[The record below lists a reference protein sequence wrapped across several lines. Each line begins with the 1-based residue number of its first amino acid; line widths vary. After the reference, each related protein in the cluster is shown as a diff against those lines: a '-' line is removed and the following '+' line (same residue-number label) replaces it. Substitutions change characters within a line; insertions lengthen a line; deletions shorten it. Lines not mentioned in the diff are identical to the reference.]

1 MSLAS
6 RIRTSGYD
14 YLIKI
19 LFLGDYGIGKTCLV
33 QRFLYGGFSEHPV
46 TGDFIKAI
54 EIPGTDKIAKIQPF
68 DPSVPSTRCA
78 VHERCCTIS
87 SAYYSA
93 SHAIAVCFDC
103 SNRESF
109 ENVKLWLADV
119 ECIASPGVFKI
130 LVALKTDLLDSRVV
144 SYDAAKAF
152 ADLHSMEYLETS
164 AKTGSGVIELISVCA
179 KAVSDTVA
187 CMASYQ
193 PAIQS
198 KETPNT
204 CSLC

>member
-1 MSLAS
+1 MALAS

-33 QRFLYGGFSEHPV
+33 QRFLYGNFSEKLIALIG
-46 TGDFIKAI
+46 GDFIKAI

-68 DPSVPSTRCA
+68 DTSGQ
-78 VHERCCTIS
+78 ERFCTIT
-87 SAYYSA
+87 SAYYRA

-144 SYDAAKAF
+144 SSDAAKAF

-164 AKTGSGVIELISVCA
+164 AKTGAGVMELISVCA
-179 KAVSDTVA
+179 KAVCDIAA
-187 CMASYQ
+187 CMASCQ
-193 PAIQS
+193 PAMQS
-198 KETPNT
+198 RETPNT
-204 CSLC
+204 CSLY